1 MEREMRQ
8 RYRETFELRFSF
20 IEAHHLQ
27 SHIHDCDAERK
38 LCPPVRRHEK
48 GPSRFGGQVFRG
60 GGRVFRSLRRSLI
73 GEDRR
78 RSWSRPALF
87 GTGFTKRR
95 NLLQSPCSHHL
106 QVEGCEACQIYLDS
120 SGFKTLKLIFDDD
133 KIIRKGRPYSSSMA
147 SAPEENPNTFSVES
161 KLLPS
166 NCIPTFSNSALN
178 STKFLVQ
185 FLAIKNGKAEI
196 GGYGL
201 SCLGNI
207 RATCNGLILLDN
219 KVKKGGLIVLN
230 PVTRKLIALPLGT
243 LQPPYNESYGFAL
256 SDVTGEYKIVH
267 LFRDELGFVSCEILS
282 LRKKAWREVNG
293 PAFGLFGWF
302 GYEPVSAIG
311 ALHWI
316 PQVDQSDYIVSVE
329 VHKERFHQI
338 PLPKSCRTHDRI
350 IEMGGA
356 LGFVTHEDINRI
368 DIWILKGF
376 CGEIWTKNHSITVG
390 SVIDMIP
397 YFSLRIKGDI
407 IFKRDE
413 EGTLYSYDFQQQDL
427 SKVEM
432 VKGCMPT
439 SCLPHVNS
447 LVSWIDESSDL
458 HD

>member
-1 MEREMRQ
+1 MM
-8 RYRETFELRFSF
+8 TKSLGSKNGGLLRLV
-20 IEAHHLQ
+20 E
-27 SHIHDCDAERK
+27 E
-38 LCPPVRRHEK
+38 
-48 GPSRFGGQVFRG
+48 
-60 GGRVFRSLRRSLI
+60 RSLSKKTEEEKKHPQETHIPYLPKDCISSILVRLPVESLQRSSFVCKPWYSIIKNPKFIDAHLK
-73 GEDRR
+73 
-78 RSWSRPALF
+78 RSES
-87 GTGFTKRR
+87 
-95 NLLQSPCSHHL
+95 
-106 QVEGCEACQIYLDS
+106 V
-120 SGFKTLKLIFDDD
+120 LIFLLP
-133 KIIRKGRPYSSSMA
+133 IRKERLYSSSMT

-356 LGFVTHEDINRI
+356 LGFVTHEDINCI

-376 CGEIWTKNHSITVG
+376 CGEVWTKNHSITVG
-390 SVIDMIP
+390 SIIDMIP

-407 IFKRDE
+407 IFKRDK

-432 VKGCMPT
+432 VTGCMPT

-447 LVSWIDESSDL
+447 LVSWMDESSDL